1 MVAGQ
6 DDSHTGGDDP
16 DEEIRNMEQ
25 AGSDKRQSGYGGLEQ
40 MSKLSKRDKLGV
52 SGQRPFAGMSKMRPN
67 AAGLDIGAHEIVGC
81 VSGEDEETQ
90 EVQTFGTYTS
100 DLKAIGDWFERKGIS
115 SVAMESTG
123 VYWIPVFEYLE
134 SKGIECCLISAAAL
148 KKVPGRKTDVVDS
161 QWIQTLHSY
170 GLLNG
175 SFRPEA
181 DLVAL
186 RTLLRHRAQLLEHRS
201 PHILHMQ
208 KALLQMNLQLSQVLS
223 AITGQ
228 TGLLI
233 IRAIVSGER
242 NPKQLAALR
251 NWRCQ
256 KDEAEIA
263 EALTGTWRQEH
274 LFVLKQSLAMY
285 DFYSEQLTECDQ
297 EIERTFSVIKPRW
310 QATAEEEAAIMAAGG
325 GKKDNRGK
333 NAPEEVRSRAH
344 IKRITG
350 VDLVAVPGISASL
363 AQTILAEI
371 GTDMSKFPDEK
382 HFSSWLGLAPKN
394 EISGGKTLKSGTL
407 KTKNRAGQAFRMA
420 ARAQVRADTEFGAFY
435 RRMKSR
441 LGPAQAM
448 VATAHKMA
456 RVVFHMLSKA
466 EEYRPLGA
474 AEYEQQFKERQIQF
488 LKRKAAKLGLQV
500 VPT

>member
-1 MVAGQ
+1 
-6 DDSHTGGDDP
+6 
-16 DEEIRNMEQ
+16 
-25 AGSDKRQSGYGGLEQ
+25 
-40 MSKLSKRDKLGV
+40 MSKLSKRDKLGS
-52 SGQRPFAGMSKMRPN
+52 SGQRPFASMSKMCPN
-67 AAGLDIGAHEIVGC
+67 AAGLDIGAHEIMGC
-81 VSGEDEETQ
+81 VPGEDEETQ
-90 EVQTFGTYTS
+90 EVRTFGTYTS
-100 DLKAIGDWFERKGIS
+100 DLEAIGEWFQTKGIR

-123 VYWIPVFEYLE
+123 VYWIPIFEYLE
-134 SKGIECCLISAAAL
+134 SLDIECCLISAAAL

-170 GLLNG
+170 GLLNA

-181 DLVAL
+181 DIVAL

-233 IRAIVSGER
+233 IRAIVAGER
-242 NPKQLAALR
+242 NPQQLAALR

-263 EALTGTWRQEH
+263 EALTGTWRDEH
-274 LFVLKQSLAMY
+274 LFILKQSLAMY
-285 DFYSEQLTECDQ
+285 DFYTGQLAECDR
-297 EIERTFSVIKPRW
+297 EIEQTFSLIKPRW
-310 QATAEEEAAIMAAGG
+310 GVTAAEEAAIMAAGG
-325 GKKDNRGK
+325 EKKDNRSK
-333 NAPEEVRSRAH
+333 NAPEQVQSRAH

-371 GTDMSKFPDEK
+371 GTDMSKFPNEK
-382 HFSSWLGLAPKN
+382 HFCSWLGLAPKN
-394 EISGGKTLKSGTL
+394 EISGGKTLKSRTL

-420 ARAQVRADTEFGAFY
+420 ARAQTRADSEFGAFY

-441 LGPAQAM
+441 VGPAQAM

-456 RVVFHMLSKA
+456 RVVFHMLSKG
-466 EEYRPLGA
+466 EGYRPLGA
-474 AEYEQQFKERQIQF
+474 AEYEQQFKERQIRF
-488 LKRKAAKLGLQV
+488 LKRKATKLGLQV
-500 VPT
+500 VPA

>member
-1 MVAGQ
+1 MG
-6 DDSHTGGDDP
+6 
-16 DEEIRNMEQ
+16 
-25 AGSDKRQSGYGGLEQ
+25 
-40 MSKLSKRDKLGV
+40 KLSKRDQLG
-52 SGQRPFAGMSKMRPN
+52 SSRQRPFAGMSKMRPN

-81 VSGEDEETQ
+81 VSGEEENTQ
-90 EVQTFGTYTS
+90 EVQTFGTYTT
-100 DLKAIGDWFERKGIS
+100 DLEAIGEWFQAKGIT

-123 VYWIPVFEYLE
+123 VYWIPIFEYLE
-134 SKGIECCLISAAAL
+134 SVGIECCLISAAAL
-148 KKVPGRKTDVVDS
+148 KKVPGRKTDVLDS

-170 GLLNG
+170 GLLNA

-233 IRAIVSGER
+233 IRAIVAGER
-242 NPKQLAALR
+242 NPQQLAALR

-263 EALTGTWRQEH
+263 EALTGTWRDEH

-285 DFYSEQLTECDQ
+285 DFYTNQLVECDQ
-297 EIERTFSVIKPRW
+297 EIERTFSLIKPRW
-310 QATAEEEAAIMAAGG
+310 EVTAEEEAEIMATSTGQ
-325 GKKDNRGK
+325 KDNRSK
-333 NAPEEVRSRAH
+333 NAPKQVQSRAH

-350 VDLVAVPGISASL
+350 IDLVAVPGISASL
-363 AQTILAEI
+363 AQTIIAEI
-371 GTDMSKFPDEK
+371 GTDMSKFPNEK
-382 HFSSWLGLAPKN
+382 HFCSWLGLAPKN
-394 EISGGKTLKSGTL
+394 EVSGGKTLKSRTL

-420 ARAQVRADTEFGAFY
+420 ARAQIRANSEFGAFY

-456 RVVFHMLSKA
+456 RVVYHMLSKG
-466 EEYRPLGA
+466 EEYQPLGA
-474 AEYEQQFKERQIQF
+474 AEYEQQFKERQIRY

-500 VPT
+500 VPS

>member
-1 MVAGQ
+1 
-6 DDSHTGGDDP
+6 
-16 DEEIRNMEQ
+16 
-25 AGSDKRQSGYGGLEQ
+25 

-52 SGQRPFAGMSKMRPN
+52 RGQRPFAGMSKMRLH

-81 VSGEDEETQ
+81 VPGTDENTQ
-90 EVQTFGTYTS
+90 EVQTFGTYTV
-100 DLKAIGDWFERKGIS
+100 DLHAIGDWFEAKGIT

-123 VYWIPVFEYLE
+123 VYWISVYEYLE
-134 SKGIECCLISAAAL
+134 SIGIECCLISAAAL
-148 KKVPGRKTDVVDS
+148 KKVPGRKSDVLDS

-170 GLLNG
+170 GLLNA

-186 RTLLRHRAQLLEHRS
+186 RTLLRHRGQLLEHRS

-208 KALLQMNLQLSQVLS
+208 KALLQMNLQLSQVLT

-233 IRAIVSGER
+233 IRAIVAGER
-242 NPKQLAALR
+242 DPQQLAALR

-256 KDEAEIA
+256 KSEAEIA
-263 EALTGTWRQEH
+263 AALTGTWRAEH
-274 LFVLKQSLAMY
+274 LFVLQQSLAMY
-285 DFYSEQLTECDQ
+285 DFYTNQLVECDQ
-297 EIERTFSVIKPRW
+297 EIERTFSMIKPRW
-310 QATAEEEAAIMAAGG
+310 GATAEEEAAIMAAGA

-333 NAPEEVRSRAH
+333 NAPENVQSRAH
-344 IKRITG
+344 IKRVTG

-371 GTDMSKFPDEK
+371 GTDMSKFPNEK
-382 HFSSWLGLAPKN
+382 HFCSWLGLAPKN
-394 EISGGKTLKSGTL
+394 EISGGKTLRSRTL
-407 KTKNRAGQAFRMA
+407 KTKNRAGQAFRLA
-420 ARAQVRADTEFGAFY
+420 ARSLTRSDSEFGAFY

-441 LGPAQAM
+441 LGPAQAL
-448 VATAHKMA
+448 VATAHKLA
-456 RVVFHMLSKA
+456 KVIYHMLSMR

-474 AEYEQQFKERQIQF
+474 AKYEQQFKERQIQY
-488 LKRKAAKLGLQV
+488 LKRKASRLGYQI

>member
-1 MVAGQ
+1 
-6 DDSHTGGDDP
+6 
-16 DEEIRNMEQ
+16 
-25 AGSDKRQSGYGGLEQ
+25 
-40 MSKLSKRDKLGV
+40 MSKLSSRDKLGA
-52 SGQRPFAGMSKMRPN
+52 SGQRPFAGMSKIRPN

-81 VSGEDEETQ
+81 VPGEDESTQ
-90 EVQTFGTYTS
+90 EVRTFGAYTT
-100 DLKAIGDWFERKGIS
+100 DLQAIGDWLQSKGIA

-123 VYWIPVFEYLE
+123 VYWMPVFEYLE
-134 SKGIECCLISAAAL
+134 SIGIECCLISAAAL
-148 KKVPGRKTDVVDS
+148 KKVPGRKTDVLDS

-170 GLLNG
+170 GLLNA

-186 RTLLRHRAQLLEHRS
+186 RTLLRHRGQLVEHRS

-208 KALLQMNLQLSQVLS
+208 KALLQMNLQLRQVLT
-223 AITGQ
+223 AVTGQ

-242 NPKQLAALR
+242 NPQKLAALR

-263 EALTGTWRQEH
+263 EALTGTWRAEH
-274 LFVLKQSLAMY
+274 LFVLQQSLAMY
-285 DFYSEQLTECDQ
+285 DFYTSQIEECD
-297 EIERTFSVIKPRW
+297 EAIERTFALIKPRW
-310 QATAEEEAAIMAAGG
+310 QITDDEEAAIMATGA
-325 GKKDNRGK
+325 GKKDNRSK
-333 NAPEEVRSRAH
+333 NAPAQVQSRAH

-371 GTDMSKFPDEK
+371 GTDMSKFSNEK
-382 HFSSWLGLAPKN
+382 HFCSWLGLAPKN
-394 EISGGKTLKSGTL
+394 EISGSKILKSRTT

-420 ARAQVRADTEFGAFY
+420 ARSLTRSDTEFGAYY

-448 VATAHKMA
+448 VATAHKLA
-456 RVVFHMLSKA
+456 RVVYHMLNTGEA
-466 EEYRPLGA
+466 YRPLGA
-474 AEYEQQFKERQIQF
+474 AEYEQQFKERQVEY

-500 VPT
+500 IPV

>member
-1 MVAGQ
+1 
-6 DDSHTGGDDP
+6 
-16 DEEIRNMEQ
+16 
-25 AGSDKRQSGYGGLEQ
+25 
-40 MSKLSKRDKLGV
+40 MSKLSRREQVGI
-52 SGQRPFAGMSKMRPN
+52 SGQRPLARMRQIQSN
-67 AAGLDIGAHEIVGC
+67 VAGLDIGAHEIVGC
-81 VSGEDEETQ
+81 IAGETENTQ
-90 EVQTFGTYTS
+90 EVRTFGTYTS
-100 DLKAIGDWFERKGIS
+100 DLEAIGEWFQTKGIS

-134 SKGIECCLISAAAL
+134 SLNIECCLISAAAL

-170 GLLNG
+170 GLLNA

-181 DLVAL
+181 DIVAL

-233 IRAIVSGER
+233 IRAIVAGER
-242 NPKQLAALR
+242 NPQQLAALR

-263 EALTGTWRQEH
+263 AALTGTWRDEH

-285 DFYSEQLTECDQ
+285 DFYTGQLAECDR
-297 EIERTFSVIKPRW
+297 EIERTFSLIKPCW
-310 QATAEEEAAIMAAGG
+310 EATAAEEAAIMAAGG
-325 GKKDNRGK
+325 GKKDNRSK
-333 NAPEEVRSRAH
+333 NAPEQVQSRAH

-371 GTDMSKFPDEK
+371 GTDMSKFPNEK
-382 HFSSWLGLAPKN
+382 HFCSWLGLAPKN
-394 EISGGKTLKSGTL
+394 EISGGKTLKSRTL

-441 LGPAQAM
+441 VGPAQAM
-448 VATAHKMA
+448 VATA
-456 RVVFHMLSKA
+456 VFDN
-466 EEYRPLGA
+466 R
-474 AEYEQQFKERQIQF
+474 KERQMITE
-488 LKRKAAKLGLQV
+488 KNGRYATSKKSDHRKERQMITKNNSM
-500 VPT
+500 